1 MSYSPRSSDHICIAA
16 ISLVSSL
23 GLEQNMSSVTRFHSI
38 TQSGYTLRGAFD
50 ELAPGTQAQT
60 ATVRWSAF
68 PVTAPASAA
77 SMPSRGRSCRR
88 ADLLQKNI
96 DALGLQGLLYGFMW
110 SPSIMKA

>member
-1 MSYSPRSSDHICIAA
+1 
-16 ISLVSSL
+16 
-23 GLEQNMSSVTRFHSI
+23 MSSVTRFHSI

-60 ATVRWSAF
+60 ATVCWSAF

-96 DALGLQGLLYGFMW
+96 DALGLLGLLYGFMW